1 VIDDATGKVVAVNN
15 TGNEDG
21 QRCTDNNPCEVDVNG
36 TVTVREG
43 INYAQQTYGIVPCIG
58 TGNQIDLNR
67 SGCALP
73 KP

>member
-1 VIDDATGKVVAVNN
+1 VNN

-21 QRCTDNNPCEVDVNG
+21 ETCTENNPCEVSENG

-43 INYAQQTYGIVPCIG
+43 INYAEETYNIPACFTSANVLALSASTC
-58 TGNQIDLNR
+58 T
-67 SGCALP
+67 LP